1 MFKSMK
7 MRRRVLL
14 GYSVPVLLSILIS
27 LVVFHYSQEGVKF
40 EAMVDLDTDI
50 MLHLSQLETAFY
62 RMQSNARG
70 LLLMREDTFT
80 RGFRDAER
88 DAQKELVELHKQISD
103 ERQRERFTEISKIIN
118 EFSAVPAS
126 MVVAVNEG
134 RLEKALETFRS
145 GIPAAKIGKVEA
157 LVRPFMD
164 RQMELSKQRK
174 SDSARASNNLDMA
187 LIVGNLLIIGMSLS
201 LGLWI
206 VSGAG
211 RTISQATSAL
221 SASAKEIA
229 ATVTQHERTAL
240 SQASMVNQ
248 TNVTVDE
255 LKASSKQTG
264 KQAAEVVDIARKAS
278 SLTDEGNIVVSQAV
292 EGITGLRDKV
302 GVVAEQVLQL
312 GEQTNQIGAIAN
324 LVKDLATQTNM
335 LALNAAVE
343 AARAGEQ
350 GKGFAVV
357 AGEVRK
363 LADQSKKSAEE
374 ASVIISD
381 IQKATNSTIMITEES
396 TRTVEEVTKISHK
409 VGQLFNA
416 LSGES
421 SRVYENAQQVVLN
434 AQQQSTA
441 ISQIGE
447 AMNTINASTKE
458 TAAGITQTKMGAQN
472 VEQAAQTL
480 QEMV

>member
-1 MFKSMK
+1 MFAK
-7 MRRRVLL
+7 MRMKHRILL
-14 GYSVPVLLSILIS
+14 GYCFPILLSLLTS
-27 LVVFHYSQEGVKF
+27 LVVFYYSQEGAKF
-40 EAMVDLDTDI
+40 ESMVDHENET
-50 MLHLSQLETAFY
+50 MLHLSDLESAFY
-62 RMQSNARG
+62 RMQSSALR
-70 LLLMREDTFT
+70 LLMMKDDALTKAFQ
-80 RGFRDAER
+80 DAEK
-88 DAQKELVELHKQISD
+88 DVQKTFSELHKATTD
-103 ERQRERFTEISKIIN
+103 EKQRQRITEISQIIN
-118 EFSAVPAS
+118 EYVAIAASAVAS
-126 MVVAVNEG
+126 VNEG
-134 RLEKALETFRS
+134 RQEKALEALRS
-145 GIPAAKIGKVEA
+145 GLPAARVAKVHA
-157 LVRPFMD
+157 LFVPLFE
-164 RQMELSKQRK
+164 RQTELNKQRK

-187 LIVGNLLIIGMSLS
+187 LIIGNVLIIILSLS

-206 VSGAG
+206 VSGASK
-211 RTISQATSAL
+211 TISQATSTL

-240 SQASMVNQ
+240 SQASMVNE

-264 KQAAEVVDIARKAS
+264 NQATEVVDIARKAS
-278 SLTDEGNIVVSQAV
+278 NLSDEGNTVVSQAV

-396 TRTVEEVTKISHK
+396 TKTVEEVSKIAHK

-416 LSGES
+416 LSAES
-421 SRVYENAQQVVLN
+421 NRVYENAQQVVLN
-434 AQQQSTA
+434 AQQQATA
-441 ISQIGE
+441 INQISE
-447 AMNTINASTKE
+447 AMSTINASTKE
-458 TAAGITQTKMGAQN
+458 TAAGITQTKIGAQN
-472 VEQAAQTL
+472 VEQAAQSL
-480 QEMV
+480 QSMV